1 VAADGDSLAGDSGGQ
16 AAAVD
21 LYWLPLGPGDISS
34 GSMVACTRRSRFQ
47 RRPACDLYH
56 SALQVKLPGS
66 AYVIEQAPVHDW
78 SGRDRVSRPLGK

>member
-1 VAADGDSLAGDSGGQ
+1 
-16 AAAVD
+16 
-21 LYWLPLGPGDISS
+21 
-34 GSMVACTRRSRFQ
+34 MVACTRRSRFQ